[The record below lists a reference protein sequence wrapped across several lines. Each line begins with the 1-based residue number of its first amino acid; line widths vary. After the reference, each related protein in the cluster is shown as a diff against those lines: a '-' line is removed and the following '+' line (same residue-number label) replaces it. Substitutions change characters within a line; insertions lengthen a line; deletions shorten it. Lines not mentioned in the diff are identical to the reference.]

1 MKPEWSDSCLNSTMP
16 FPFNDFMKDKFSAND
31 RSDFQLD
38 PLQET
43 YHESIAENPFHLK
56 SLEARDAALL
66 TIDMQYLDA
75 APGFGVFSD
84 AHKSGVPL
92 EAQEYYFKRLKDV
105 VIPNVSRLQKTF
117 RQHQLEVIHT
127 RIQSMTKDGRDRGAG
142 HKRLGLHA
150 APGSKEAEF
159 LPEVA
164 PYGDEIIIN
173 KTSSGVFPTTNLY
186 YILKNI
192 GVRALFVTGVY
203 TNECV
208 SSTIREACDLGFHV
222 SLIEDSCA
230 TVTADL
236 HNFTV
241 ETLRDRYCRV
251 ISTQEAIDEIATHVS
266 SQKIRDVA
274 EFVPEDRLYRAADS
288 AKSG

>member
-1 MKPEWSDSCLNSTMP
+1 MNSAMP
-16 FPFNDFMKDKFSAND
+16 FLFNAFMKNDLPANGRNDFH
-31 RSDFQLD
+31 LD

-84 AHKSGVPL
+84 AQKSGVPL
-92 EAQEYYFKRLKDV
+92 EAQEYYFGRLKET
-105 VIPNVSRLQKTF
+105 VIPNVNRLQKTF
-117 RQHQLEVIHT
+117 RQHRLEVIHT

-164 PYGDEIIIN
+164 PRGDEIIIN

-186 YILKNI
+186 YVLNNI
-192 GVRALFVTGVY
+192 GISALFVTGVY

-230 TVTADL
+230 TVTPDL

-266 SQKIRDVA
+266 AEKARNIA
-274 EFVPEDRLYRAADS
+274 EFVPEDRLYRAAES
-288 AKSG
+288 AQSI